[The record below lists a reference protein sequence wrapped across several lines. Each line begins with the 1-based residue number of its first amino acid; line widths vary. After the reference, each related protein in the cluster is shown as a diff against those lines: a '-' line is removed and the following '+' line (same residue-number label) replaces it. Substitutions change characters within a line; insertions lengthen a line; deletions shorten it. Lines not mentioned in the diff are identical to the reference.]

1 MYIFFLT
8 TASLLAM
15 FIVGLVLM
23 QHGKGA
29 DTGASFGGGAS
40 GTVFG
45 ARGSAN
51 FLSRCTST
59 AVALFFVNC
68 LALAWLVRTE
78 APEASLLENEPAVE
92 TQDLAPADQFPGST
106 IPE

>member
-1 MYIFFLT
+1 MYTFFLV
-8 TASLLAM
+8 TASLLALL
-15 FIVGLVLM
+15 IVGLVLM

-78 APEASLLENEPAVE
+78 APEESLLQNEPAVE
-92 TQDLAPADQFPGST
+92 LDEIAPQDQFPGAT